1 MADLSPATIELVR
14 NTADIVDV
22 ISDFVRLQ
30 PAGKNYKGLCP
41 FHQEKTPSFT
51 VSKERQY
58 FHCFGCGEKGNTF
71 QFLQKI
77 KNISFPEAVK
87 ALADRYQIPLE
98 LKSGSGY
105 SNDFERLYQANQ
117 SAQEFFAL
125 SLTNLESGRPA
136 LAYLAKRGLPMA
148 MVQQFQIGFAPDKFD
163 GLYQVL
169 KERHSE
175 IDLLEIGLIRK
186 TETGYVDLFRNRV
199 IFPVTNEQGKVVG
212 FSGRIYM
219 ESNRPEPKYVN
230 SPFTKLFV
238 KGDILYNL
246 FNALTPIRQKNRV
259 FLYEGFMD
267 VIASFRAGIT
277 EAVASMGTALTPSQA
292 KLIRKYTE
300 NVVLCYDGDK
310 AGFEAMNKAIHLLE
324 EAHLTVSLLL
334 LPESLDPDEYLQKY
348 GMEALR
354 NILESTQIDPWEFRY
369 QYLKRKADFSK
380 IGAIER
386 FKTEF
391 FRELLE
397 KASDTVIA
405 IYLRK
410 MAEDLRIDSDS
421 LRNDL
426 RHMQLAMAINTSKK
440 GERATPS
447 PTQNIL
453 VVNRGVK
460 AEIALL
466 NYYIENYTYRE
477 HIGREL
483 SKHFCVDKINMEILV
498 NVQEL
503 LDHNINESL
512 REQVVSKY
520 SAVRQAEVK
529 KRLQAHPEPYQ
540 MAELDDLIF
549 TIKVSDLER
558 QIQAI
563 EEQSQEVDK
572 LLEMNR
578 FLGLQMQ
585 KNLLMNRK
593 DTLWKNRKS

>member
-1 MADLSPATIELVR
+1 MAELSPATIEVVR
-14 NTADIVDV
+14 NSADIVDV
-22 ISDFVRLQ
+22 ISDYVRLQ

-51 VSKERQY
+51 VSKDRQY
-58 FHCFGCGEKGNTF
+58 FHCFGCGEKGNAF

-87 ALADRYQIPLE
+87 ALADRYHIPLE
-98 LKSGSGY
+98 LKGGY
-105 SNDFERLYQANQ
+105 GQSNDFERLYQANQ

-125 SLTNLESGRPA
+125 SLTNLEGGRPA
-136 LAYLAKRGLPMA
+136 LAYLQKRGLPMA

-186 TETGYVDLFRNRV
+186 SDTGYVDLFRNR
-199 IFPVTNEQGKVVG
+199 ITFPITNEQGKVVG

-219 ESNRPEPKYVN
+219 ESARPEPKYVN

-246 FNALTPIRQKNRV
+246 FNALTAIRQKSRV

-310 AGFEAMNKAIHLLE
+310 AGFEAMNKAIHILE
-324 EAHLTVSLLL
+324 EARLTVSLLL
-334 LPESLDPDEYLQKY
+334 LPEGLDPDEYLQAY
-348 GMEALR
+348 GAEALR
-354 NILESTQIDPWEFRY
+354 TILETTQIDPWEFRY

-405 IYLRK
+405 IYIRK

-426 RHMQLAMAINTSKK
+426 RHMQLANAINLSKQN
-440 GERATPS
+440 ERVNPS
-447 PTQNIL
+447 PTQA
-453 VVNRGVK
+453 VTFFNRGVK

-466 NYYIENYTYRE
+466 NYYFENYTYRE
-477 HIGREL
+477 HISREL
-483 SKHFCVDKINMEILV
+483 NKHFCVDPINLEILV
-498 NVQEL
+498 NVQDL
-503 LDHNINESL
+503 LDRNINDNL
-512 REQVVSKY
+512 REQVVLKH
-520 SAVRQAEVK
+520 SAYRQAEVK
-529 KRLQAHPEPYQ
+529 KRLEAHPEPYQ
-540 MAELDDLIF
+540 MVELDDLIF
-549 TIKVSDLER
+549 TVKVSDLER
-558 QIQAI
+558 QINAI
-563 EEQSQEVDK
+563 EEQAQEVDK
-572 LLEMNR
+572 TFEMNR
-578 FLGLQMQ
+578 FLELQMQ
-585 KNLLMNRK
+585 KNLLMSRK
-593 DTLWKNRKS
+593 DTLWKKHKS